1 MPRTTVYRTLAPR
14 FPLISSL
21 PRSLETT
28 LAFAALLAAALFGA
42 TFAAQA
48 APGYLR
54 TPALHG
60 DRLVF
65 NAEGDLWTARSDGSA
80 VRRLTSHPG
89 DEVLPCISPDGN
101 WIAFAGDY
109 DGNRDVFLI
118 PADGGEPKRLTWH
131 PGTDEPAGW
140 TPDGTRILIRSGRE
154 NPQWP
159 PDIYTVPR
167 EGGEPDKLPIGG
179 ALAFSIDPQSGR
191 YAFTRNGG
199 GGTWKRYRGGTADD
213 IWVGDPAKADFARV
227 TTFAGTDMTPMWY
240 GGLIYFLCDQG
251 GSMNLWSMNPDG
263 TGRKQL
269 TRMDT
274 WDARQASIDPTTGRI
289 AFTLAADIHV
299 YDPAS
304 NAEHLVAID
313 LPSERTLTRVRYPDA
328 SQYLRGFALSPE
340 GDRVAVE
347 ARGELYSLPAEEG
360 VTLPLTFGSGARED
374 RVAYDPKGERVVYVT
389 DAGGDEALVTA
400 DAWGRGSVKQL
411 VAPGVSGQPFT
422 PAWSPDGAWI
432 AWADQTNTLWIVKA
446 AGSDPVKVD
455 RAEQWEI
462 SEYSWSP
469 DGRWLAYNKPDNLGR
484 GAIYIYDTKDAKIHR
499 VTDWTTDNRTP
510 AWDPDG
516 RYLYFISDRVVQPLL
531 GDTGDFDQIQVYPA
545 RPCLVLLRPDVKNP
559 FAATEGAPPGPDGKK
574 GGRDGKGKKDSQGK
588 DQDKKGSSG
597 ESKKGDGDK
606 DADEK
611 NEKPEP
617 IEIAFDGIESRI
629 VEVPVEPGRYFG
641 LAATS
646 GRLFYLSFELQP
658 LFQGEFGD
666 EDENGSGTLISFDL
680 EEKEAKPFLEGA
692 VGFDLQAKAG
702 KIAVRKSGPGG
713 LFVFDADT
721 PPGDEQE
728 KQKVSADDIVI
739 ELDPREEW
747 QQVFFQSWRRL
758 RDHYWD
764 AQMHGVDWKSVRDQY
779 ATLLP
784 RLSSR
789 TDLGD
794 LIAEMIG
801 ELSTSHTYVWGG
813 DRGVSV
819 PRVATGLLGASLK
832 RQGDAFKVERIFR
845 GAQADRIRSPLD
857 EPGSM
862 VKEGEYILA
871 VNNRP
876 FAKDVPFEAV
886 FGGLAGKEVLLTVN
900 TEPAPTGARTV
911 VATAM
916 KGAEE
921 YNLRYADW
929 VRRNRE
935 YVAEKSGGKIAYLH
949 IPDMG
954 GRGLKEFDTWFYP
967 QLDKEG
973 MVVDARWNGGG
984 FVSQLILDRLMRR
997 VISFSRS
1004 RGGGVST
1011 YPYKVLNGPFVV
1023 LTNEYAGSDGD
1034 IFPKVVQ
1041 LAGLAPV
1048 IGKRSWGGVIGI
1060 RGGWEMA
1067 DGGLVSTPEFAWWQ
1081 PQGGWAIEN
1090 HGVDPDIDVDNLP
1103 QELGRGVDAQLD
1115 RGIQEVLRLRQE
1127 RPPLV
1132 PNFGPAPNQS
1142 RKAYEG
1148 EK

>member
-1 MPRTTVYRTLAPR
+1 MPRPIPEQTLAQV
-14 FPLISSL
+14 PLRVPPVPCSH
-21 PRSLETT
+21 RTT
-28 LAFAALLAAALFGA
+28 FAVIAALLAMLVAFPL
-42 TFAAQA
+42 TAQA

-54 TPALHG
+54 TPAIHA

-65 NAEGDLWTARSDGSA
+65 NAEGDLWTARIDGSA
-80 VRRLTSHPG
+80 VRRITSHAG
-89 DEVLPCISPDGN
+89 DEVLPRISPDGN

-109 DGNRDVFLI
+109 DGNRDVFVI

-131 PGTDEPAGW
+131 PGTDEPVGW
-140 TPDGTRILIRSGRE
+140 TPDGSKVLIRSGRE

-159 PDIYTVPR
+159 PDIYTVPPD
-167 EGGEPDKLPIGG
+167 GGEPVKLPIGG
-179 ALAFSIDPQSGR
+179 ALSFSIDPQSGR

-227 TTFAGTDMTPMWY
+227 TTFDGTDMEPMWY
-240 GGLIYFLCDQG
+240 GGVIYFLCDQG
-251 GSMNLWSMNPDG
+251 GTMNLWSMSPDG

-269 TRMDT
+269 TRFDT

-289 AFTLAADIHV
+289 AFTLAADIHI
-299 YDPAS
+299 YDPA
-304 NAEHLVAID
+304 NGTERLVAID
-313 LPSERTLTRVRYPDA
+313 LPSERTLTRIRYPDA
-328 SQYLRGFALSPE
+328 NQYLRSFALAPE

-347 ARGELYSLPAEEG
+347 ARGELYSLPAKEG

-374 RVAYDPKGERVVYVT
+374 RVAYDPKGERVVYIT

-411 VAPGVSGQPFT
+411 VAPGVSGHAFPPT
-422 PAWSPDGAWI
+422 WSPDGTWI
-432 AWADQTNTLWIVKA
+432 AWGDQANTLWIVKA
-446 AGSDPVKVD
+446 AGGDPVKVE
-455 RAEQWEI
+455 RAEHWEI
-462 SEYSWSP
+462 SEYTWSP
-469 DGRWLAYNKPDNLGR
+469 DGRWLAYNKPDQRGR
-484 GAIYIYDTKDAKIHR
+484 GVIYIYDTKEAKIHR
-499 VTDWTTDNRTP
+499 VTDWTTENRTP

-531 GDTGDFDQIQVYPA
+531 GDLGDFDQIQINPA

-559 FAATEGAPPGPDGKK
+559 FAAIEGAPPGPDDKK
-574 GGRDGKGKKDSQGK
+574 DDKDGKGKKA
-588 DQDKKGSSG
+588 DQDKDKSKDAKKD
-597 ESKKGDGDK
+597 SKKDGGDK
-606 DADEK
+606 DDADK
-611 NEKPEP
+611 KDEKPEP
-617 IEIAFDGIESRI
+617 VEITFDGIENRI

-641 LAATS
+641 LGATS
-646 GRLFYLSFELQP
+646 GKLFYLSLELQP

-666 EDENGSGTLISFDL
+666 EDENGGGALISFDL
-680 EEKEAKPFLEGA
+680 EEKEAKPFLEGVEA
-692 VGFDLQAKAG
+692 FDLQPKAG
-702 KIAVRKSGPGG
+702 KIAVRKSNHGG

-721 PPGDEQE
+721 PPGDEQD
-728 KQKVSADDIVI
+728 KKKVSTDNIVI

-747 QQVFFQSWRRL
+747 QQVFVQAWRRL

-764 AQMHGVDWKSVRDQY
+764 AGMHGVDWKAVRDQY

-784 RLSSR
+784 RLGAR
-789 TDLGD
+789 ADLGD

-813 DRGVSV
+813 DRGVNV
-819 PRVATGLLGASLK
+819 PRVATGLLGARLQ
-832 RQGDAFKVERIFR
+832 REGDAFKVERIFR
-845 GAQADRIRSPLD
+845 GAPADRVRSPLD

-871 VNNRP
+871 INNRP
-876 FAKDVPFEAV
+876 FAEDLPFEALL
-886 FGGLAGKEVLLTVN
+886 GGLAGKQVLLTVN
-900 TEPAPTGARTV
+900 AKPTPEGSRTV

-916 KGAEE
+916 KGGDE
-921 YNLRYADW
+921 YSLRYADW

-935 YVAEKSGGKIAYLH
+935 YVTEKTGGKMGYVH

-984 FVSQLILDRLMRR
+984 FVSQLIIERLMRR
-997 VISFSRS
+997 VISFDRA
-1004 RGGGVST
+1004 RGGGTST
-1011 YPYKVLNGPFVV
+1011 YPDKVLNGPFVV

-1034 IFPKVVQ
+1034 IFPKAVQ

-1060 RGGWEMA
+1060 RGIWEMA
-1067 DGGLVSTPEFAWWQ
+1067 DGGGVTTPEFAWWQ
-1081 PQGGWAIEN
+1081 PKGGWAIEN
-1090 HGVDPDIDVDNLP
+1090 HGVDPDIEVDNLP

-1127 RPPLV
+1127 KPPVV
-1132 PNFGPAPNQS
+1132 PNFGPAPDHS
-1142 RKAYEG
+1142 RKAFQG